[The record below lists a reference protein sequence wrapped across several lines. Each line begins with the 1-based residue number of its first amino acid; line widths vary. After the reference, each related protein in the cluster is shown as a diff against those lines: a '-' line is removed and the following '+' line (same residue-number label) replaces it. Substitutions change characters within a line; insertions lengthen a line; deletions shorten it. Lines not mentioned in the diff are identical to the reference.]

1 MLSLSYGRA
10 ALSVAIDSRAMLSR
24 DLLRENPERVRQA
37 LANRNAD
44 LSLLDNW
51 QKLDTERRS
60 DLVEVEELKRRR
72 NDASREIGKIKQ
84 HKGDA
89 TEAIAEVGRLKA
101 RIEELEAR
109 LAAIE
114 PELQAIEL
122 SIPNVPHDSVPVGD
136 ESANR
141 VEKVVGEPRKL
152 GFPPKA
158 HWDLGTALGI
168 LDFERGA
175 KITGARFTVYFGA
188 GARLER
194 ALISFML
201 DLHTGKH
208 GYTEVLP
215 PFIVNRESLIGT
227 GQLPKFEQDLFH
239 LEGYPYYLIPTAEVP
254 LTNIHRDEILDESRL
269 PLRYTAYTPC
279 FRSEAGSYGKDV
291 RGLIRQHQFNK
302 VELVQFTSA
311 ETSYDALEE
320 LTGNAERVLELLGLP
335 YRRVTLST
343 GDTGFGSAKT
353 YDLEVWLPG
362 QDLYREI
369 SSCSNFEDFQARRAN
384 LRYRPEGGGKAKLMH
399 TLNGS
404 GLAVGRTLVAILENY
419 QQEDGSVLI
428 PEALRPY
435 MGLDRITPP
444 E

>member
-1 MLSLSYGRA
+1 
-10 ALSVAIDSRAMLSR
+10 MLSR
-24 DLLRENPERVRQA
+24 DLLREDPDRVRQA
-37 LANRNAD
+37 LANRKAD
-44 LSLLDNW
+44 PSLLENW
-51 QKLDTERRS
+51 QRLDAERRTE
-60 DLVEVEELKRRR
+60 LVEVEELKRRR

-84 HKGDA
+84 QKGDA
-89 TEAIAEVGRLKA
+89 SQAIAEVGKMKERV
-101 RIEELEAR
+101 EELEAR
-109 LAAIE
+109 LAAID
-114 PELQAIEL
+114 PELQSIEQ
-122 SIPNVPHDSVPVGD
+122 SIPNLPHETVPVGD

-141 VEKVVGEPRKL
+141 VEKVVGEPRQFD
-152 GFPPKA
+152 FPPKP
-158 HWDLGTALGI
+158 HWDLGVELGI

-201 DLHTGKH
+201 DLHTGRH

-215 PFIVNRESLIGT
+215 PFIVNRDSLVGT

-239 LEGYPYYLIPTAEVP
+239 LEGYPYYLIPTSEVP
-254 LTNIHRDEILDESRL
+254 LTNLHRDEILDESRL

-302 VELVQFTSA
+302 VELVHFTSA

-320 LTGNAERVLELLGLP
+320 LTGNAEKVLELLGLP
-335 YRRVTLST
+335 YRRMTLST
-343 GDTGFGSAKT
+343 GDMGFGAAKT
-353 YDLEVWLPG
+353 YDLEVWLPS
-362 QDLYREI
+362 QSLYREI
-369 SSCSNFEDFQARRAN
+369 SSCSNCEDFQARRAD
-384 LRYRPEGGGKAKLMH
+384 LRYRPEGGGKTKLLH

-419 QQEDGSVLI
+419 QQPDGSVEV
-428 PEALRPY
+428 PEPLRPY
-435 MGLDRITPP
+435 MGGLERITRPQ
-444 E
+444 